1 MVLLQGRMMVG
12 SGSARCRWLTTVE
25 CGSACP
31 TLFWII
37 CAPVLQVFSVVEEM
51 GQAKAYLRPC
61 VGAGDGGAF
70 GVVFLLEGVVGAP
83 IFIST

>member
-1 MVLLQGRMMVG
+1 
-12 SGSARCRWLTTVE
+12 
-25 CGSACP
+25 
-31 TLFWII
+31 
-37 CAPVLQVFSVVEEM
+37 M

-70 GVVFLLEGVVGAP
+70 GIVFLLEGVVGAP